1 MATRTD
7 QSEKKGNVLWPCQ
20 HQRAAGTCPKFHLVG
35 QVLRGGRRLTPSPGG
50 NPAPRSQWDM
60 QEGGTGNFASLA
72 SLPLIP
78 GCSRSFQ
85 AGGSHRGGNGNAGAT
100 FLCCP
105 GVKGSSGIAATTDR
119 LFPFSRKSLD
129 GTQMDAQNSRLPRS
143 KAEKWDSSE
152 HNLCSLPRARI
163 KALQGEHFLGT
174 SVPLQ
179 GSEVSLCTPQ
189 MRETSLVDQR
199 EALERETG
207 LGTLLL

>member
-1 MATRTD
+1 MPAPESSQDLSQVPAHGAGAERWEKAD
-7 QSEKKGNVLWPCQ
+7 PKPRRKSSSLQS
-20 HQRAAGTCPKFHLVG
+20 VG
-35 QVLRGGRRLTPSPGG
+35 HAGRRH
-50 NPAPRSQWDM
+50 RD
-60 QEGGTGNFASLA
+60 FASLA

-78 GCSRSFQ
+78 GCSQSFQ
-85 AGGSHRGGNGNAGAT
+85 AGGSHRGGNGNTGAT

-119 LFPFSRKSLD
+119 LFPFPRKSLD
-129 GTQMDAQNSRLPRS
+129 GTQMDPQNSRLPRS
-143 KAEKWDSSE
+143 KAEKRDSSE

-163 KALQGEHFLGT
+163 KALQGERFLGT

>member
-1 MATRTD
+1 
-7 QSEKKGNVLWPCQ
+7 
-20 HQRAAGTCPKFHLVG
+20 
-35 QVLRGGRRLTPSPGG
+35 
-50 NPAPRSQWDM
+50 M
-60 QEGGTGNFASLA
+60 QEGGTGIL
-72 SLPLIP
+72 LPWLP
-78 GCSRSFQ
+78 
-85 AGGSHRGGNGNAGAT
+85 
-100 FLCCP
+100 FL
-105 GVKGSSGIAATTDR
+105 SSQDAPDHFRLGDHTEGEMAMQEPLSSAALELKAPLGLQPRLTDSS
-119 LFPFSRKSLD
+119 LFPERVWTEHRWTLKIPDCPDLRQRNR
-129 GTQMDAQNSRLPRS
+129 TAPNN
-143 KAEKWDSSE
+143 SE